1 MIQIKKIPL
10 KDTKKLQSIDEV
22 FAKVHSNTGLDLYR
36 VKLDYLEI
44 LDRLTK
50 KRLSDEAFF
59 IRGAY
64 DKRKLVGFI
73 RASIEKRSP
82 IYVIEKIGFIHCI
95 MVKPDYLRKGI
106 AKQLLK
112 EAEKWF
118 LENNVDKCE
127 IDVVLKNLTA
137 IEASKK
143 LGFKTYQNRMV
154 KQVN

>member
-1 MIQIKKIPL
+1 MIVIKKIPL
-10 KDTKKLQSIDEV
+10 KDTKKLQSIDK
-22 FAKVHSNTGLDLYR
+22 FFTKVHCLTGLDIYK
-36 VKLDYLEI
+36 VKSNYLEI
-44 LDRLTK
+44 LDKLTR
-50 KRLSDEAFF
+50 KRLIDVHFF

-64 DKRKLVGFI
+64 DKKGLVGFI

-82 IYVIEKIGFIHCI
+82 IYAIKKIGFVHCI

-127 IDVVLKNLTA
+127 IYVVSKNIRA
-137 IEASKK
+137 IKVSHR
-143 LGFKTYQNRMV
+143 LGFKTYQNRRV
-154 KQVN
+154 KQL